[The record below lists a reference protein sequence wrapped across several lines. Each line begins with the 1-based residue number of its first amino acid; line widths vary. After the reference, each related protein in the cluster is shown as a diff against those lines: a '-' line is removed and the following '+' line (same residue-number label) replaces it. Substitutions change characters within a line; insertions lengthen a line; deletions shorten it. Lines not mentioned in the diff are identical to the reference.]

1 MFDLSTFS
9 SRDFDRGAS
18 RVKEGLWIICSNL
31 LFRTK
36 WPMPSALRCF
46 FLRLFGA
53 KIGRAVVI
61 RSGVHITFPWRLT
74 IGNHVWIGEDVRILN
89 LADVTI
95 GSNVCISQQAFLCTG
110 NHDYKKPT
118 FDLITKPIE
127 IADSVWIA
135 ARAFIAPGV
144 KIDANNII
152 RAGSVVTK
160 SLEPGSKPDSN
171 VMTQRSEVAESIL

>member
-1 MFDLSTFS
+1 MDLSTFS

-18 RVKEGLWIICSNL
+18 RLKEGLWILCSNL
-31 LFRTK
+31 FFRTN

-46 FLRLFGA
+46 ILRFFGA
-53 KIGRAVVI
+53 TIGQDVVI
-61 RSGVHITFPWRLT
+61 RSGVHITFPWRLKV
-74 IGNHVWIGEDVRILN
+74 GNHVWIGEQVRILN
-89 LADVTI
+89 LARVTI

-110 NHDYKKPT
+110 NHDYKKPS

-144 KIDANNII
+144 KIGENNII

-160 SLEPGSKPDSN
+160 DLESN
-171 VMTQRSEVAESIL
+171 SEMGLNAKAQRSEAAAPVFR